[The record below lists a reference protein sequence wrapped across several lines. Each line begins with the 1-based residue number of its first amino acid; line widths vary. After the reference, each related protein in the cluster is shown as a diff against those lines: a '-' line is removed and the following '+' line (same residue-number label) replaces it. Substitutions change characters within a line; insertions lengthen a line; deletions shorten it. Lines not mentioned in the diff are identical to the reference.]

1 MNAPALPGA
10 LATAAFQIVP
20 IEAFAP
26 SNTKTQE
33 RRRRR
38 FPAAKLAELAA
49 SVRQI
54 GVMQPI
60 VARPHPKPP
69 NAAVKFEIV
78 AGEHRWRAAGQAGL
92 AELNAIIREIPDAE
106 LVQFQLTENLQ
117 RQTID
122 PLEEAEGYREL
133 RGAKNLR
140 PEQVAEL
147 LGVSRTTV
155 FNRLKLLDLC
165 PEAITALEQGNL
177 TPSTSMLIARIGH
190 HDTQRK
196 VLKEALE
203 GGYEEIRNDKGFRTE
218 VKAPLS
224 YRELRTVIEDDYMVD
239 LKGAPFKLDDEA
251 SFGKAGSCAKCPK
264 RTGNQVELFADI
276 KNANVCTDPKC
287 YDDKRQI
294 VFRKAADEL
303 RAKGRKIIAGAEAKK
318 VVPRWEED
326 RSHIAGGFT
335 AMNEKIYSSGT
346 VYGKTPS
353 QILGKGYQPIII
365 QHPRT
370 GALIEVASQQAIA
383 AAAKGKKPGKDDDE
397 DLPRSVRP
405 KTTAPKVNLP
415 DLDEQVAERLVQ
427 LIGDKAPKKFS
438 RGLLVSIAKLVFPE
452 IGGRGDKLELV
463 AKRFGWKSDALSPRY
478 GNSCDF
484 PKGAAGFDEAKIMLL
499 FLYAIWAAGWGPHG
513 HEDVLEFLG
522 IDDDKVREQIIAE
535 RKQAQVNARMKAKLA
550 KTSPLVK
557 SKGKKKA
564 GRK

>member
-1 MNAPALPGA
+1 MNAPALPIA

-20 IEAFAP
+20 IAAFTP
-26 SNTKTQE
+26 SNTRTQE

-49 SVRQI
+49 SIQQI
-54 GVMQPI
+54 GIMQPI

-69 NAAVKFEIV
+69 NAAVKYEIV

-165 PEAITALEQGNL
+165 PEAIAALERGGL

-196 VLKEALE
+196 VLKQALE
-203 GGYEEIRNDKGFRTE
+203 GGWEDVLNDKGHE
-218 VKAPLS
+218 VQAKRPLS
-224 YRELRTVIEDDYMVD
+224 YRELRGVIETDYMVD

-264 RTGNQVELFADI
+264 RTGNQAELFADI

-294 VFRKAADEL
+294 VYRKAADEL
-303 RAKGRKIIAGAEAKK
+303 RAKGRKVVDGAEAKK
-318 VVPRWEED
+318 IIPRWD
-326 RSHIAGGFT
+326 DKYGDGHVVGGFS
-335 AMNEKIYSSGT
+335 AMDGRLYSSGAT
-346 VYGKTPS
+346 YGKTPK
-353 QILGKGYQPIII
+353 QILGKDYQPIIV

-370 GALIEVASQQAIA
+370 GQLIEVASQQAIA
-383 AAAKGKKPGKDDDE
+383 AAAKGNKPGKDDDE

-405 KTTAPKVNLP
+405 KTTMPKVNLP
-415 DLDEQVAERLVQ
+415 DLDNQVTERLVQ
-427 LIGDKAPKKFS
+427 LIGEKAPKKFN
-438 RGLLVSIAKLVFPE
+438 RALLIEVAELAFPQISSKSDKLVM
-452 IGGRGDKLELV
+452 IAR
-463 AKRFGWKSDALSPRY
+463 RFGWNANAFGY
-478 GNSCDF
+478 GHRF
-484 PKGAAGFDEAKIMLL
+484 PTQAAKFDEAKIMLL
-499 FLYAIWAAGWGPHG
+499 FLYAVWAAGWGPHG

-557 SKGKKKA
+557 TKGKKKA
-564 GRK
+564 GKK